1 MMEHMPLV
9 SRLRP
14 FTTTIFAEMSALAVR
29 TGAINLGQGFP
40 DTDGPPSMLAAA
52 QQAIADGIN
61 QYPPGPGI
69 PELRAAIAEAR
80 VRDYDQVFDPDTE
93 VLVTVGATEAIAAA
107 VIALCEPGDEVLML
121 EPHYDS
127 YPAVVAMAGARH
139 VSVPLRPD
147 AAGRFALDPDALAAA
162 ITPRTRMVLLNSPH
176 NPTGTVLTLQELT
189 AVADLCIRHDLIVLT
204 DEVYEYLTFD
214 GVAHRPMATLPGMA
228 DRTLTISSAGKSFSA
243 TGWKIGW
250 ACGPA
255 PLVAAVRAVKQ
266 FLTYVGGA
274 PFQPAVAL
282 ALRTEMDWVR
292 GLRAELQSKRDRL
305 CAGLE
310 AAGFA
315 VFRPQG
321 TYFVVADIASVGA
334 DDGMAFCLDLPRR
347 AGVVAVPQEVFYDD
361 TSDGKRYVRF
371 AFCKRDGV
379 IDAAVSRLAALAP

>member
-1 MMEHMPLV
+1 MDGMPLV

-40 DTDGPPSMLAAA
+40 DTDGPPAMLRAAE
-52 QQAIADGIN
+52 QAIADGIN

-69 PELRAAIAEAR
+69 PELRAAIAQAR
-80 VRDYDQVFDPDTE
+80 KRDRGQDFDPDTE

-107 VIALCEPGDEVLML
+107 VIALCEAGDEVLML

-139 VSVPLRPD
+139 VSVALRPD
-147 AAGRFALDPDALAAA
+147 AGGRFALDPAALAAA
-162 ITPRTRMVLLNSPH
+162 VSPRTRMILLNSPH
-176 NPTGTVLTLQELT
+176 NPTGTVLTRAELT
-189 AVADLCIRHDLIVLT
+189 TIAELAVERDLLVVT

-214 GVAHRPMATLPGMA
+214 GTEHIPIATLPGMA
-228 DRTLTISSAGKSFSA
+228 ERTLTISSAGKSFSA

-282 ALRTEMDWVR
+282 ALRTELDWVH
-292 GLRAELQSKRDRL
+292 GLQADLQDKRDRL
-305 CAGLE
+305 CAGLQ
-310 AAGFA
+310 AAGFG

-321 TYFVVADIASVGA
+321 TYFVVADIRPVGA

-361 TSDGKRYVRF
+361 RSTGTHYVRF

-379 IDAAVSRLAALAP
+379 IDEAVARLSAMHP